1 MTTTSCQVIRG
12 LGAVIL
18 AGGASRRLGRDKATL
33 VFEGRS
39 FLQTIAHAVEAVCD
53 PVVVAVRAEQQLP
66 TGFTAVTD
74 QRESQGPLEG
84 IRVGLKALA
93 GSCDR
98 AFVTGCDSPLLQSEV
113 IRWLDSRIGD
123 HQAIVPFDETHRY
136 GLTAIYR
143 TSVHT
148 KIEQMLD
155 QQQRRVVDLVA
166 ALDARLEP
174 VQSLRTVDAEL
185 KSLFNIN
192 TPGQYAMLQE
202 KD

>member
-1 MTTTSCQVIRG
+1 MTTKSSQVIRG

-18 AGGASRRLGRDKATL
+18 AGGTSRRLGRDKATL

-39 FLQTIAHAVEAVCD
+39 FLQIIADAVATVCD
-53 PVVVAVRAEQQLP
+53 PVVVAVRAGQQLP
-66 TGFTAVTD
+66 TGLAAVAD
-74 QRESQGPLEG
+74 QREAQGPLEG

-93 GSCDR
+93 GDCDR
-98 AFVTGCDSPLLQSEV
+98 AFVTGCDSPLLQPEV
-113 IRWLDSRIGD
+113 ISLLDSRIGD
-123 HQAIVPFDETHRY
+123 HQAIVPFDQTHRY

-143 TSVHT
+143 TSIHT

-166 ALDARLEP
+166 ALDTRLEP
-174 VQSLRTVDAEL
+174 VQSLRNVDAEL

-192 TPGQYAMLQE
+192 TPGQYAILQE
-202 KD
+202 KN